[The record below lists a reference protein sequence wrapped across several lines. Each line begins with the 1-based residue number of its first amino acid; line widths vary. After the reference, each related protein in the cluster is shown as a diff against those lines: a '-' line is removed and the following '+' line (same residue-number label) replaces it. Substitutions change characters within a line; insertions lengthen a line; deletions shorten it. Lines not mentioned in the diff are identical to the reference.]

1 MLTQF
6 LELTSKQQ
14 EAILLLPLGSPDT
27 VKSSLKPHLPSPIPV
42 NQVVQL
48 LERVHYALN

>member
-1 MLTQF
+1 MLAQF

-14 EAILLLPLGSPDT
+14 ETILSLPLGSSET
-27 VKSSLKPHLPSPIPV
+27 VKSSLKPHLLSPIPV